1 MFLQV
6 FPADSPIALEL
17 QIPGP
22 HSRPAVSERG
32 VGNLSCQRPPSLFLT
47 QGSCRTTGLEF
58 EGTKKRT
65 GLSQLSFR
73 TRKLK
78 PRREGT
84 CSRSLQAW
92 AARNETV
99 FAHIPPDPFGL
110 SAFVRLAR
118 GNWEPTGRIT
128 SSRAAFNLGNGG
140 GRQVVIGRGT
150 AGACP
155 LARMEPTRSGR
166 GGRVVGPSLGYKA
179 AAGWAVGARG
189 SARRGAAEAG
199 TQRTEGYRRV
209 PMAFALLRP
218 VGAHVLYPD
227 VRLLSEDEENR
238 SESDA
243 SDQSFGCCEGLE
255 AARRGPGPGG
265 GRRTAGGAG
274 PVVVVRQR
282 QAANAR
288 ERDRTQSV
296 NTAFTALRTLI
307 PTEPV
312 DRKLSKIE
320 TLRLASSYI
329 AHLANVL
336 LLGDAADDGQPCF
349 RAAGSGKNAVPA
361 TPDGGRQPRSICT
374 FCLSNQR
381 KGVSAWRPYTAAVG
395 SRGTGKGFLYEA
407 KKGRTAVKGSGEL
420 RGALALQAQGL
431 VWNRTTRLMSPN
443 LKGCSR
449 ARRSRVI

>member
-1 MFLQV
+1 M
-6 FPADSPIALEL
+6 
-17 QIPGP
+17 
-22 HSRPAVSERG
+22 
-32 VGNLSCQRPPSLFLT
+32 
-47 QGSCRTTGLEF
+47 GS
-58 EGTKKRT
+58 
-65 GLSQLSFR
+65 
-73 TRKLK
+73 
-78 PRREGT
+78 
-84 CSRSLQAW
+84 
-92 AARNETV
+92 
-99 FAHIPPDPFGL
+99 
-110 SAFVRLAR
+110 
-118 GNWEPTGRIT
+118 
-128 SSRAAFNLGNGG
+128 G
-140 GRQVVIGRGT
+140 GRRARRHWPGRGARLPIGRG
-150 AGACP
+150 GASRP
-155 LARMEPTRSGR
+155 DGGGPTI
-166 GGRVVGPSLGYKA
+166 GPSSGYKA
-179 AAGWAVGARG
+179 AAGGAVGARG
-189 SARRGAAEAG
+189 SAVLGAVNAG
-199 TQRTEGYRRV
+199 TPRTERRDQA

-265 GRRTAGGAG
+265 GRRAAAGAG

-336 LLGDAADDGQPCF
+336 LLGDAAEDGQPCF
-349 RAAGSGKNAVPA
+349 RAAGSAKSAAPA

-381 KGVSAWRPYTAAVG
+381 KGVSECA
-395 SRGTGKGFLYEA
+395 
-407 KKGRTAVKGSGEL
+407 
-420 RGALALQAQGL
+420 
-431 VWNRTTRLMSPN
+431 
-443 LKGCSR
+443 
-449 ARRSRVI
+449 ARRP